1 MTAAIIPFPIAPAR
15 VVAHAPDVLG
25 RAATRP
31 SDVLGRL
38 KARMWPSDW
47 RIITNRATYAAEY
60 GDETERMIALDTL
73 RAIVH
78 GPRCD
83 WVQERE
89 RAERVLRRL
98 AR

>member
-1 MTAAIIPFPIAPAR
+1 MGELIPFPIEPAR
-15 VVAHAPDVLG
+15 VVVHAPRHD
-25 RAATRP
+25 A
-31 SDVLGRL
+31 LGRL

-47 RIITNRATYAAEY
+47 RVITNRAAYAAEY

-73 RAIVH
+73 RAIVR

-89 RAERVLRRL
+89 RAAAVLRRL
-98 AR
+98 AG